1 MKNKYLICIIFL
13 LFSIFLNAQVAG
25 DSLSRTGLVNALA
38 LPIPNASFETP
49 LVISSNTTETV
60 LQKVDLQNGANIDA
74 TRLMQSKLPGLN
86 ILANSYTPGA
96 SSRMNFRGYRSVLNS
111 SEPLILLN
119 GIPINNSE
127 FLNGIDGTDQSN
139 RLIDLDPHFIEN
151 VEFIGSAAGR
161 ARYGIVGANGIL
173 SIHTKTDSSKKLRI
187 GFSSSIMN
195 GNVSRLPELQN
206 TRAQGRIVNGE
217 ARYLGPETANGFS
230 WGPLVSKLYYDNFNE
245 SLFDKN
251 GVITSEVTNN
261 PVNTY
266 DPYLF
271 FQNSWT
277 QNHSLRISKST
288 SIISTTVVGSYANE
302 TGVIPTNQ
310 FRRYNLGANVGI
322 RPIKN
327 LTLNVNAALSGSNAT
342 RSIKGSSLNGIMLG
356 LLRTAPTFD
365 NANGLEDPLNDETSY
380 LLDNGDQR
388 SYRAGIYDNPY
399 RSLNEIRNVDNVSR
413 RIVQLSGKYDLS
425 NKWSFLF
432 NSGIDNFQD
441 YREGGR
447 NIDPS
452 PFRPDLG
459 GAYERTI
466 DFASSHIGV
475 SSVYN
480 YLSTDQLNLDF
491 TVGYE
496 YNQNSV
502 EMQLL
507 EGRDLTT
514 EGNITLANAAT
525 IETFTSFSDFKRAG
539 GFFATD
545 FKLGDLLDLNA
556 SIRHD
561 YSNKFGSSTN
571 GFTSWGIGGRFN
583 VIQVRD
589 SVSAPYL
596 NIALVSSIGRSGNNE
611 NFGNNTGLYVPAS
624 IAGDGFISAFS
635 ENGFEPN
642 DTGRSNL
649 LTAES
654 TLAFDVGIAVNYKNR
669 IRSKIT
675 FYNEQSA
682 GLHLIQ
688 GISSTS
694 GLSNNYANLGAITNR
709 GVDLSLEMN
718 LVKTRAFDWS
728 FDIHFNKN
736 NNKVTTLD
744 GTNESINLGPFAQS
758 NSAAI
763 EGHSYGV
770 FQARGFERN
779 ESGQMIIGD
788 DGWPLVS
795 TDLQVLADPN
805 PDWMM
810 FFGNTI
816 TLFERLTLSTLIEFK
831 QGGDVY
837 CGTCGVLDYFGRT
850 QRAISEI
857 DQTLV
862 FEGVTSTGQVNT
874 TEVELAPSAGTYSDF
889 YRVRYGFGGIGEM
902 SIYDASWIKL
912 RNLSLTYDLTNLLKL
927 KNSRSVS
934 LGFTM
939 ENFILSTSF
948 PGIDPE
954 TNLMGNSGAIGIDY
968 FNNPGMERYGLHLK
982 LNI

>member
-1 MKNKYLICIIFL
+1 MKNNYLIWITLL
-13 LFSIFLNAQVAG
+13 LFSNFLNAQVSG
-25 DSLSRTGLVNALA
+25 DSLSSTGLVNALSVP
-38 LPIPNASFETP
+38 LPNASFETP
-49 LVISSNTTETV
+49 LVISWKTSEPV
-60 LQKVDLQNGANIDA
+60 LQKVDLEKQGSIDV
-74 TRLMQSKLPGLN
+74 TRLMQSKLSGLN
-86 ILANSYTPGA
+86 ILANSYSPGA

-119 GIPINNSE
+119 GIPCNNSE
-127 FLNGIDGTDQSN
+127 FLNGAGGTDQSN

-161 ARYGIVGANGIL
+161 ARYGIVGANGIV
-173 SIHTKTDSSKKLRI
+173 SIHTKTDNSKKLRI
-187 GFSSSIMN
+187 GVSSSIMN
-195 GNVSRLPELQN
+195 GNVSRLPLLQN

-217 ARYLGPETANGFS
+217 GRYLGPETANGFS
-230 WGPLVSKLYYDNFNE
+230 WGPLVSELYYVKSEANP
-245 SLFDKN
+245 FDKN
-251 GVITSEVTNN
+251 GVVVKDVTAN
-261 PVNTY
+261 PINTY

-288 SIISTTVVGSYANE
+288 SIISTTIVGSYANE

-310 FRRYNLGANVGI
+310 FRRYNLGANVGF
-322 RPIKN
+322 RPLKN
-327 LTLNVNAALSGSNAT
+327 LTFNVNAALSTSNSI

-365 NANGLEDPLNDETSY
+365 NANGLEDPLNDKASY

-388 SYRAGIYDNPY
+388 SYRAGVYDNPY
-399 RSLNEIRNVDNVSR
+399 RSVNETKNVDNVAR
-413 RIVQLSGKYDLS
+413 RIVQLSGKYELS
-425 NKWSFLF
+425 DKWSFLF
-432 NSGIDNFQD
+432 NSGMDNFQD

-466 DFASSHIGV
+466 DYASAHIGV

-491 TVGYE
+491 TLGYE
-496 YNQNSV
+496 YNQNTV

-514 EGNITLANAAT
+514 EGNITLANVAT
-525 IETFTSFSDFKRAG
+525 IETFTSFGDFKRAG

-545 FKLGDLLDLNA
+545 FSLGDLLDLNA
-556 SIRHD
+556 SVRHD
-561 YSNKFGSSTN
+561 YSNKFGRNTN
-571 GFTSWGIGGRFN
+571 GFTSWGIGGALN
-583 VIQVRD
+583 LIHLTD

-596 NIALVSSIGRSGNNE
+596 NIGIVSSIGRSGNSE
-611 NFGNNTGLYVPAS
+611 NFGNTAGLYVPAS
-624 IAGDGFISAFS
+624 ITGDGFISSFS

-654 TLAFDVGIAVNYKNR
+654 TLAFDVGLAVHYKNR

-682 GLHLIQ
+682 GLHLIA
-688 GISSTS
+688 GVSSTS
-694 GLSNNYANLGAITNR
+694 GLNTQYTNLGSITNR
-709 GVDLSLEMN
+709 GVDLALEMN
-718 LVKTRAFDWS
+718 LVNTRAFDWS

-736 NNKVTTLD
+736 NNQVTALD
-744 GTNESINLGPFAQS
+744 GTTESITFGPFTQS
-758 NSAAI
+758 FSAAI
-763 EGHSYGV
+763 EGQPYGV
-770 FQARGFERN
+770 LQGRGFERN
-779 ESGQMIIGD
+779 ESGQMVIGD

-795 TDLQVLADPN
+795 SDLQVLGDPN

-810 FFGNTI
+810 FFGNSI
-816 TLFERLTLSTLIEFK
+816 TLFEKLTISTLIEFK
-831 QGGDVY
+831 RGGDIY

-850 QRAISEI
+850 QKAIDEI
-857 DQTLV
+857 DQTFV
-862 FEGVTSTGQVNT
+862 FQGVTSTGQSNT

-889 YRVRYGFGGIGEM
+889 YRVRYGFGGIAEM

-912 RNLSLTYDLTNLLKL
+912 RNLSLTYDLSNLLHL
-927 KNSRSVS
+927 KRARSVS
-934 LGFTM
+934 IGFTM

-954 TNLMGNSGAIGIDY
+954 TNLMGNNGAIGIDY

-982 LNI
+982 LNF